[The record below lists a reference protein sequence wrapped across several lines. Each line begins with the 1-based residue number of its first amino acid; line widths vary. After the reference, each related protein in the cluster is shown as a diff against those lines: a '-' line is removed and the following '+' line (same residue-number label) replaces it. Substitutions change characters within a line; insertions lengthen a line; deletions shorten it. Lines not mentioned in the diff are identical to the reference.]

1 MKKPLLSLVRLRPTA
16 FLGTLPVIMCLLGLS
31 PPPSWAL
38 VYCNVTDVQAKAMPN
53 GVQVTIV
60 ADGILEWE
68 AHRDMRDRWRE
79 KVTRIGLRL
88 ENARSKIDRNFIPV
102 NQTPLSHVEVS
113 VPQDAEEGIG
123 LDVIATL
130 TEPSTFDVDLSRDK
144 QALIITVNS
153 ERTIERVGTGDRV
166 GVSEVN
172 ERSQCTVTYADE
184 MLSVRAVNADIHR
197 VMGAIARESGVEI
210 AVDDEIGVYVERVSL
225 SLPEMPVDA
234 VIRAIAGAYGL
245 ALEKVGD
252 VYMISA
258 GLPASLATYSRSGT
272 RSFPMRYL
280 QAQNASGLLPTFLY
294 SYLHVNEEQNA
305 VVVTAPRQMLDKIGT
320 DLGKTDVAPPQI
332 MIEAVAVEMTA
343 TRGLDLGLAW
353 RYRGMTDDVA
363 GDSTT
368 GDLSYRELG
377 PEDFAVGGEYYQAT
391 VPTREL
397 SVAVKALLEE
407 GKAEIKACPQMAAVN
422 GERAEIFIGAQ
433 RFVLVSFLQYGQQQ
447 ERILSV
453 PVGVRLKV
461 VPWTGGNNEITT
473 DIEAEV
479 SNIVSIDPESGIPRL
494 SSRTA
499 QTTVRVRDGETI
511 VIGGLILNQETIRRR
526 KIPLLGDIPVIGG
539 LFQSRTEAS
548 TKTELVI
555 FITPHLLKDGH
566 LPEAKENEV
575 KKRML
580 GEQLGQ
586 PE

>member
-1 MKKPLLSLVRLRPTA
+1 VVSRLTSILSTLLVTVFIAGLNPRP
-16 FLGTLPVIMCLLGLS
+16 CL
-31 PPPSWAL
+31 AL
-38 VYCNVTDVQAKAMPN
+38 VHCNVTDVQAKAMPN

-60 ADGILEWE
+60 SDGILEWE
-68 AHRDMRDRWRE
+68 AHRETYSKWKQ
-79 KVTRIGLRL
+79 KVMRIGLRL
-88 ENARSKIDRNFIPV
+88 KNTRSKIDRNFIPV

-113 VPQDAEEGIG
+113 VPQDAKEGIG
-123 LDVIATL
+123 LDVIVTL
-130 TEPSTFDVDLSRDK
+130 TEPSTFNVDLSRDK

-153 ERTIERVGTGDRV
+153 ERTIERVGTGNQTAV
-166 GVSEVN
+166 AEVN
-172 ERSQCTVTYADE
+172 GRTQCTVEYADGL
-184 MLSVRAVNADIHR
+184 LSVRAVNADIR
-197 VMGAIARESGVEI
+197 YVLGAIARESGAEI
-210 AVDDEIGVYVERVSL
+210 AVDDEIGVYIERVSL
-225 SLPEMPVDA
+225 SLPKTPVDT

-245 ALEKVGD
+245 ALEKVSN
-252 VYMISA
+252 VYMIST

-272 RSFPMRYL
+272 RSFPMRYM

-305 VVVTAPRQMLDKIGT
+305 VVVTAPRQMLDKIGS

-343 TRGLDLGLAW
+343 TEDLDLGLAW
-353 RYRGMTDDVA
+353 RYRGKTDDIS

-377 PEDFAVGGEYYQAT
+377 PEDFQEGGEYYETT

-397 SVAVKALLEE
+397 SVALKALLEK
-407 GKAEIKACPQMAAVN
+407 GKAEIKACPQMAVVN

-453 PVGVRLKV
+453 PVGVRLRV

-473 DIEAEV
+473 SIEAEV
-479 SNIVSIDPESGIPRL
+479 SNIVSIDPETGIPRL
-494 SSRTA
+494 SSRVA

-511 VIGGLILNQETIRRR
+511 VIGGLTLDQETVRRR
-526 KIPLLGDIPVIGG
+526 KIPVLGDLPGIGL
-539 LFQSRTEAS
+539 LFSSTTKAS

-555 FITPHLLKDGH
+555 FVTPHLLREGH
-566 LPEAKENEV
+566 LTKEKENEI
-575 KKRML
+575 KKRFL
-580 GEQLGQ
+580 DEQLGQ